1 MTTYANQFAPGSLV
15 HTRGRDWVV
24 IPSDEEGL
32 IRLRPVDSTENDAIG
47 IYIPLEGEVVR
58 ETKYPL
64 PNPEL
69 VGNSQSAL
77 LLRDAVRLTLRSGA
91 GPFRSIGRLSVNPRP
106 YQFVPLIMALKMDPV
121 RLLIADDVGIGKTIE
136 SAMIARELLD
146 RGIAKRLAVICP
158 PHLCDQW
165 ENELRTKFNIDTA
178 IIQPSRI
185 ARLEREIPR
194 QDISVYQYYRHMI
207 VSIDYIKSDKNKRP
221 FIDHAPDLIIVDEA
235 HTAARPAGA
244 HNQQQLRHEFLRD
257 LMKSSNRHLI
267 MATATPHSGIDE
279 SFRSLLELLDS
290 EFKAS
295 SGEEIPKN
303 RLVKHMVQ
311 RQRSDIRN
319 WLGDDTPFPDRDSIE
334 RTYQMS
340 TQYLKLF
347 EDVVT
352 YCRNS
357 VSQQQGLGKQ
367 QERVR
372 YWAALAILRCI
383 LSSPDAA
390 ASVLENRKNKTAATD
405 PSGDF
410 DEFTDETFA
419 NQILDSSENE
429 QPPDYT
435 PTVGLDGSASELT
448 SNDLRLL
455 NRFLKE
461 SAELRGPTLDTKLAE
476 SARIVSELLKEG
488 YSPIIYCRFIATA
501 QYVSS
506 HLQEILTKEHPKV
519 KVEHV
524 SGDDGGNEQRKEKV
538 DRLAEEQIRVLVA
551 TDCLSEGI
559 NLQEQF
565 DAVVHYDLPWNP
577 NRLEQ
582 RIGRVDRYGQQKP
595 RVKEILLHGVNNQF
609 DIIILDVLLRKN
621 KSIRDALGVSIPM
634 PVEADRLVTTLVDT
648 LLLRQSIQSQ
658 QLQLALNDPETVRL
672 HTDMDKAA
680 EKEKQNRS
688 YFSQQGIK
696 PDEVAKELEEMNPAL
711 GTPQELQR
719 FVGDA
724 LQRFGGD
731 LKEDKPASYNFIAGD
746 LGEIMKLRS
755 NGKELPDKVIFD
767 GIQTRDITLLGRN
780 HPIIETLTGAV
791 LEKTLSGNDPNFAR
805 CGAIFT
811 DRVNT
816 ITTVA
821 ILRLRYLLQDVNDQF
836 AEEVVMAAFESVHGE
851 LTLLQSD
858 EDIAL
863 KLIRDPKP
871 TANMPAIEAQRHV
884 EKSLEYLTGDS
895 WYQTLVDQR
904 VASLQG
910 SHNRLRDV
918 VKGKDIQIN
927 PHTPPDI
934 LGVYVMVPS
943 AGGV

>member
-1 MTTYANQFAPGSLV
+1 
-15 HTRGRDWVV
+15 
-24 IPSDEEGL
+24 
-32 IRLRPVDSTENDAIG
+32 
-47 IYIPLEGEVVR
+47 
-58 ETKYPL
+58 
-64 PNPEL
+64 
-69 VGNSQSAL
+69 
-77 LLRDAVRLTLRSGA
+77 
-91 GPFRSIGRLSVNPRP
+91 
-106 YQFVPLIMALKMDPV
+106 
-121 RLLIADDVGIGKTIE
+121 
-136 SAMIARELLD
+136 
-146 RGIAKRLAVICP
+146 
-158 PHLCDQW
+158 
-165 ENELRTKFNIDTA
+165 
-178 IIQPSRI
+178 
-185 ARLEREIPR
+185 
-194 QDISVYQYYRHMI
+194 
-207 VSIDYIKSDKNKRP
+207 
-221 FIDHAPDLIIVDEA
+221 
-235 HTAARPAGA
+235 
-244 HNQQQLRHEFLRD
+244 
-257 LMKSSNRHLI
+257 
-267 MATATPHSGIDE
+267 
-279 SFRSLLELLDS
+279 
-290 EFKAS
+290 
-295 SGEEIPKN
+295 
-303 RLVKHMVQ
+303 
-311 RQRSDIRN
+311 
-319 WLGDDTPFPDRDSIE
+319 
-334 RTYQMS
+334 
-340 TQYLKLF
+340 
-347 EDVVT
+347 
-352 YCRNS
+352 RNS

-731 LKEDKPASYNFIAGD
+731 LKEDKPAS
-746 LGEIMKLRS
+746 
-755 NGKELPDKVIFD
+755 
-767 GIQTRDITLLGRN
+767 
-780 HPIIETLTGAV
+780 
-791 LEKTLSGNDPNFAR
+791 
-805 CGAIFT
+805 
-811 DRVNT
+811 
-816 ITTVA
+816 
-821 ILRLRYLLQDVNDQF
+821 
-836 AEEVVMAAFESVHGE
+836 
-851 LTLLQSD
+851 
-858 EDIAL
+858 
-863 KLIRDPKP
+863 
-871 TANMPAIEAQRHV
+871 
-884 EKSLEYLTGDS
+884 
-895 WYQTLVDQR
+895 
-904 VASLQG
+904 
-910 SHNRLRDV
+910 
-918 VKGKDIQIN
+918 
-927 PHTPPDI
+927 
-934 LGVYVMVPS
+934 
-943 AGGV
+943 